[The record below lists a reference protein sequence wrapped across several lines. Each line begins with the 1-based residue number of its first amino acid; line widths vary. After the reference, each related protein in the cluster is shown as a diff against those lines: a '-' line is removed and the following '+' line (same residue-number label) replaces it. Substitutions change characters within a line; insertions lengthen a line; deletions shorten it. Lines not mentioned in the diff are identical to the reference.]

1 MKKIFAAFAALLL
14 LSVSFVPVLAGGT
27 RDNNAV
33 GMDITAMNT
42 TDIDMN
48 PVDGSVFANN
58 TMTVINFW
66 ATWCGPCLN
75 ELPHFQAVHEY
86 YSNTPENDVVI
97 YGCLLE
103 DSTSTIAAAKALC
116 NQNGYTWTHLRRD
129 SVLTDVLLATAD
141 SSGSVYIPQTVV
153 VDSNGIVR
161 DHVVGSFSTQAE
173 LADWI
178 AGWLETLENED
189 PNPGVAGDVNGDDT
203 LDVTDALMTLR
214 YAMSLIDALPN
225 AAAADV
231 NNDGTVDVTDALQ
244 ILRAAMGIITL

>member
-1 MKKIFAAFAALLL
+1 MKKIIAAFAALLL
-14 LSVSFVPVLAGGT
+14 LSVSFVPALAGGT
-27 RDNNAV
+27 RDNDAV
-33 GMDITAMNT
+33 GMDISAMNT

-66 ATWCGPCLN
+66 ATWCGPCLG

-86 YSNTPENDVVI
+86 YSGTPGNDVVI

-103 DSTSTIAAAKALC
+103 DGTSTIAAAQSLC
-116 NQNGYTWTHLRRD
+116 SQNGYTWTHLRRD
-129 SVLTDVLLATAD
+129 SVLTSVLLATAD
-141 SSGSVYIPQTVV
+141 ASGSVSIPQTVI
-153 VDSNGIVR
+153 VDSNGVVR
-161 DHVVGSFSTQAE
+161 DHIIGSFPSQAQLE
-173 LADWI
+173 NLI
-178 AGWLETLENED
+178 SGWLEVLEAEE
-189 PNPGVAGDVNGDDT
+189 PAPGINGDVNGDNT
-203 LDVTDALMTLR
+203 VDVTDALMTLR

-231 NNDGTVDVTDALQ
+231 NNDGTVDLTDALQ